1 AGYQLASR
9 SIVEP
14 ADLERGLASGGTEYV
29 RHIGGHEVW
38 IELQWRPVAGRWI
51 RRDQEPAAAELLA
64 RSVAIPGTAARLL
77 SPEDNMIQVALH
89 TAKHSYVRAP
99 GLRLHTDVD
108 RLARLAAPDW
118 DRVAAMVEAL
128 QTTTAVY
135 LSLA

>member
-1 AGYQLASR
+1 
-9 SIVEP
+9 
-14 ADLERGLASGGTEYV
+14 
-29 RHIGGHEVW
+29 
-38 IELQWRPVAGRWI
+38 
-51 RRDQEPAAAELLA
+51 
-64 RSVAIPGTAARLL
+64 AIPGTAARLL

-135 LSLA
+135 LSLAMARALLGAPVPPAILDRLAPPPWKTRVLVAAIRRAGVFEP